1 MCIPE
6 SCRVT
11 VIQTDF
17 GQWPT
22 WDSSRTDLL
31 YLGIPTNRLALP
43 GTPHEQNCSTWE
55 SPRTELLYLGL
66 HCSTW
71 ASTALPRP
79 PDENAFIRACIGA
92 RGTIR
97 AI

>member
-6 SCRVT
+6 SYRVT

-43 GTPHEQNCSTWE
+43 GTPHTGPKPVRQ
-55 SPRTELLYLGL
+55 LLF
-66 HCSTW
+66 
-71 ASTALPRP
+71 ALPL
-79 PDENAFIRACIGA
+79 ASLLCLFRALLGPKMSQDGEA
-92 RGTIR
+92 TPK
-97 AI
+97 